1 MYLTVDTSAL
11 IAVIGREPS
20 RATIID
26 ISRGYSLCAPRSV
39 HWEIGNAFS
48 AMFKRRHISLDK
60 AHKALAVYREIPVK
74 FVDVPLEAALDIAH
88 SQQMYAYDAYLILC
102 AQQVRTP
109 LLTLDRK
116 LRQIATDIGVSV
128 LEIDA

>member
-1 MYLTVDTSAL
+1 
-11 IAVIGREPS
+11 
-20 RATIID
+20 
-26 ISRGYSLCAPRSV
+26 
-39 HWEIGNAFS
+39 
-48 AMFKRRHISLDK
+48 MFKRRHISLDK

-74 FVDVPLEAALDIAH
+74 FVDVPLEAALDVAH

-102 AQQVRTP
+102 AQQARTP